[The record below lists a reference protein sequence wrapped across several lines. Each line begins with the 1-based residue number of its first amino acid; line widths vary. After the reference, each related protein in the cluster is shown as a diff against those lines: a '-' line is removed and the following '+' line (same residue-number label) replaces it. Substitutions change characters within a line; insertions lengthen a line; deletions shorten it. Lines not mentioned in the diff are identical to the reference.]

1 MIRKLLFISALL
13 LCQTSSFA
21 ANPTY
26 KIKNN
31 YSVEG
36 NGGWDYL
43 AVDTMYNRIFIS
55 HSKIVNVLDLTTG
68 LPLKTISGLNGVHGI
83 AFAYQLNK
91 GFISNGKDT
100 TITVFNLK
108 DLSITNTIKVTGLNP
123 DAILFD
129 NFSHKL
135 FVFNGRSSN
144 ATVIDGESEK
154 IVATIPLSGKPEAG
168 VSNEKGK
175 VYVNIEDKS
184 ELTEINSMSLSIE
197 RTWSIAPGEEPSGL
211 AIDAV
216 NKKLFSVCDNKLMV
230 ISDIT
235 TGKVITT
242 VPIGENTD
250 GAAFDSFEKNI
261 FSSNGDGS
269 LTIIHQDSPEKYS
282 VSQSL
287 TTQKGARTISL
298 NEKTHFLYLSV
309 AEYGETPAPTEEHP
323 HPRPAIKENSFK
335 VIEIGF

>member
-1 MIRKLLFISALL
+1 MFKKLLFISLL
-13 LCQTSSFA
+13 TFLQNSA
-21 ANPTY
+21 HAQNPTY

-31 YSVEG
+31 FTVEG

-43 AVDTMYNRIFIS
+43 AVDTFYNRIFIS
-55 HSKIVNVLDLTTG
+55 HSKTVNVIDLKTG
-68 LPLKTISGLNGVHGI
+68 HSLKTISGLNGVHGI
-83 AFAYQLNK
+83 AFAFQMNK

-100 TITVFNLK
+100 TITVFNLN
-108 DLSITNTIKVTGLNP
+108 DLSITNTIKVTGVNP

-168 VSNEKGK
+168 VSDEKGK

-184 ELTEINSMSLSIE
+184 ELTEINSMSLSVE
-197 RTWSIAPGEEPSGL
+197 RTWSIAPGEEASGL
-211 AIDAV
+211 AIDLV

-230 ISDIT
+230 VSDIK
-235 TGKVITT
+235 TGKIISSI
-242 VPIGENTD
+242 PIGENTD

-261 FSSNGDGS
+261 FSSNGDGT
-269 LTIIHQDSPEKYS
+269 LTIIHQDTPEKYS
-282 VSQSL
+282 VSQTL

-298 NEKTHFLYLSV
+298 NEKTHSVYLSV

-323 HPRPAIKENSFK
+323 HPRPAVKENSFK